1 MAHFPILCVQYT
13 GILILCET
21 DLIIKISTWIISREM
36 TYKEIVTFEQSK
48 SLLVHTDLGGEE
60 GRGGRWISN
69 HGPSNKRLR
78 GCQTPTLAKQNKEDV
93 GLAYVIER
101 YDNTGVLVMII
112 WFICVH
118 RIHINFQRSSFSIML
133 TLAAVQSLKIVPTSK
148 IHIKPCLNLST

>member
-112 WFICVH
+112 WFICVCW
-118 RIHINFQRSSFSIML
+118 IHINFQRSSLMCKLHVKTFIQTKKLPS
-133 TLAAVQSLKIVPTSK
+133 SK
-148 IHIKPCLNLST
+148 SARPL